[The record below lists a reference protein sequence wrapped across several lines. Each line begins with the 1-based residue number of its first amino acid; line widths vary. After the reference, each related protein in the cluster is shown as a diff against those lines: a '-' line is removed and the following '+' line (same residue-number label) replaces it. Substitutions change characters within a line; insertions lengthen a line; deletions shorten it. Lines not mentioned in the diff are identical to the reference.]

1 MKYCFLLFFG
11 MLFLSSCQGD
21 DDVCVSGEAT
31 PRMKVK
37 FKSADGR
44 VATLDSLYVDINY
57 GSGLVNVIKA
67 KSIDSVTIPL
77 RVDNNPFTE
86 ISLRT
91 SEKGSASKIK
101 VTYSLKSEYV
111 SPACGFKRLY
121 ENVGGT
127 LVTPNPVIKIEQ
139 NQDQIID
146 ENKTHFYFI
155 F

>member
-1 MKYCFLLFFG
+1 

-101 VTYSLKSEYV
+101 VTYSLKSDYV

>member
-1 MKYCFLLFFG
+1 

-21 DDVCVSGEAT
+21 DDVCISGEAT

-37 FKSADGR
+37 FKSSDGR
-44 VATLDSLYVDINY
+44 TATLDSLYVDVDY
-57 GSGLVNVIKA
+57 GSGAVSVLQA
-67 KSIDSVTIPL
+67 KSVDSVLIPL
-77 RVDNNPFTE
+77 RVDDNLFTE

-91 SEKGSASKIK
+91 TNKGNSSKIK
-101 VTYSLKSEYV
+101 ITYSLKSEYV

-139 NQDQIID
+139 NQDLIID

>member
-101 VTYSLKSEYV
+101 ITYSLKSEYV

>member
-1 MKYCFLLFFG
+1 

-44 VATLDSLYVDINY
+44 VATLDSLYIDINY

-67 KSIDSVTIPL
+67 KNIDSVTIPL

-91 SEKGSASKIK
+91 TNKGNSSKVKINY
-101 VTYSLKSEYV
+101 TLKSEYV

-121 ENVGGT
+121 ENVGAT

>member
-91 SEKGSASKIK
+91 TNKGNSSKIK
-101 VTYSLKSEYV
+101 ITYSLKSEYV
-111 SPACGFKRLY
+111 SPAW
-121 ENVGGT
+121 VQ
-127 LVTPNPVIKIEQ
+127 KIIRKCRR
-139 NQDQIID
+139 NIGDTKSC
-146 ENKTHFYFI
+146 NKNRTKSRSNY
-155 F
+155 

>member
-1 MKYCFLLFFG
+1 

-139 NQDQIID
+139 NQDLIID

>member
-1 MKYCFLLFFG
+1 

-91 SEKGSASKIK
+91 TNKGNSSKVKIK
-101 VTYSLKSEYV
+101 EEVIFIGKKLTNFSG
-111 SPACGFKRLY
+111 CTFTMRCII
-121 ENVGGT
+121 
-127 LVTPNPVIKIEQ
+127 LV
-139 NQDQIID
+139 
-146 ENKTHFYFI
+146 
-155 F
+155 

>member
-67 KSIDSVTIPL
+67 KSIDSATIPL

>member
-1 MKYCFLLFFG
+1 

-67 KSIDSVTIPL
+67 KSIDSATIPL

>member
-1 MKYCFLLFFG
+1 

-44 VATLDSLYVDINY
+44 VATLDSLYIDVNY

-67 KSIDSVTIPL
+67 KSVDSAMIPL

>member
-1 MKYCFLLFFG
+1 

-67 KSIDSVTIPL
+67 KSVDSAMIPL

-101 VTYSLKSEYV
+101 ITYSLKSEYV

>member
-1 MKYCFLLFFG
+1 MKYFILLFFG
-11 MLFLSSCQGD
+11 LMLLSSCGGD
-21 DDVCVSGEAT
+21 DDVCISGEAT

-37 FKSADGR
+37 FKSSDGR
-44 VATLDSLYVDINY
+44 TATLDSLYVDVDY
-57 GSGLVNVIKA
+57 GSGAVSVLQANSV
-67 KSIDSVTIPL
+67 DSVLIPL
-77 RVDNNPFTE
+77 RVDDNLFTE

-91 SEKGSASKIK
+91 TNKGNSSKIK
-101 VTYSLKSEYV
+101 ITYSLKSEYV

-121 ENVGGT
+121 ENVGAT

-139 NQDQIID
+139 NQDLIID

>member
-1 MKYCFLLFFG
+1 

-67 KSIDSVTIPL
+67 KSIDSAMIPL

>member
-1 MKYCFLLFFG
+1 

-57 GSGLVNVIKA
+57 GSGLVDVIKA

>member
-1 MKYCFLLFFG
+1 

-67 KSIDSVTIPL
+67 KSIDSAMIPL

-127 LVTPNPVIKIEQ
+127 LVTPDPVIKIEQ

>member
-1 MKYCFLLFFG
+1 

-44 VATLDSLYVDINY
+44 VATLDELYIDVNY

-67 KSIDSVTIPL
+67 KSVDSAMIPL

-127 LVTPNPVIKIEQ
+127 LETPNPVIKIEQ

-146 ENKTHFYFI
+146 ENKTHFYF
-155 F
+155 FF

>member
-1 MKYCFLLFFG
+1 

>member
-1 MKYCFLLFFG
+1 MKYWFLLFFG
-11 MLFLSSCQGD
+11 ILFLSSCEGD
-21 DDVCVSGEAT
+21 DDVCVTGEAT
-31 PRMKVK
+31 PRMKIK

-44 VATLDSLYVDINY
+44 VATLDELYIDVNY
-57 GSGLVNVIKA
+57 GNGDVTVIKT
-67 KSIDSVTIPL
+67 KNVDSAMIPL
-77 RVDNNPFTE
+77 RVDNNLFTE

-91 SEKGSASKIK
+91 TEKGNASKIK
-101 VTYSLKSEYV
+101 INYTLKSEYV

-127 LVTPNPVIKIEQ
+127 LETPNPVIKIEK

>member
-1 MKYCFLLFFG
+1 

-91 SEKGSASKIK
+91 TNKGNSSKVKINY
-101 VTYSLKSEYV
+101 TLKSEYV

-121 ENVGGT
+121 ENVGAT

>member
-1 MKYCFLLFFG
+1 

-91 SEKGSASKIK
+91 TNKGNFSKIK
-101 VTYSLKSEYV
+101 ITYSLKSEYV